1 MYVQFTYCVQGLSKT
16 NFFQQH
22 LYLLI
27 NKSKKNIK
35 RKLKSSIKSFFKQQK
50 TPLFRHCFMKI
61 NLWRNLER
69 KRTFYFI
76 FCKKFS
82 LVKTKIKLWSP
93 IEYMTD
99 NLHILYFSFEDDIA
113 KVIES
118 LDSNKAHDHNSI
130 SIRYPA
136 LRDLVPFVQF

>member
-1 MYVQFTYCVQGLSKT
+1 
-16 NFFQQH
+16 
-22 LYLLI
+22 
-27 NKSKKNIK
+27 
-35 RKLKSSIKSFFKQQK
+35 
-50 TPLFRHCFMKI
+50 MKI

-82 LVKTKIKLWSP
+82 LVNTKIKLWSP

-130 SIRYPA
+130 SIIYPA
-136 LRDLVPFVQF
+136 LHDLVPFVQF